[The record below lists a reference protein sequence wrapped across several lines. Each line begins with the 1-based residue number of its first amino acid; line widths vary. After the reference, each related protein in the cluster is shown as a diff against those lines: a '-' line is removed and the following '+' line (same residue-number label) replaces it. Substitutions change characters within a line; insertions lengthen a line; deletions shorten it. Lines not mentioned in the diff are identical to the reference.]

1 MSLENPKLVII
12 IPVFNDWGSV
22 TILLKEITKLVHS
35 SHSFLPQV
43 LLIDDGS
50 TEYEPLLA
58 TNLEFPIEII
68 HLQRN
73 VGHQKAI
80 SIGLSYATKEKV
92 FDYAIIMD
100 SDGEDKPED
109 IENLLRIAQEKK
121 NKIVFAHRA
130 KRNESLRF
138 KLLYKLY
145 KIIFKVLTGVP
156 ISFGNFCAIPNA
168 LAQRLIYVSEIW
180 NHFSG
185 GIIKSKLPYQLYST
199 QRGIRYLG
207 KSKMNFQSLVL
218 HGLSSVSV
226 HIDTVSVRLL
236 LASLIFLCVAT
247 VLIIFVAGIKLF
259 TQLAIPGW
267 TSNIILGLTLV
278 FLQALFL
285 SVLLVFIILSYR
297 TQKNFIPA
305 TDYTV
310 FINHIEH
317 LK

>member
-1 MSLENPKLVII
+1 MISENLKVILI

-22 TILLKEITKLVHS
+22 AILLKEITTFARSAPSTVMQVILVN
-35 SHSFLPQV
+35 
-43 LLIDDGS
+43 DGS
-50 TEYEPLLA
+50 TENDPG
-58 TNLEFPIEII
+58 LEAIPELPIEII

-80 SIGLSYATKEKV
+80 SIGLSYATKEKA
-92 FDYAIIMD
+92 FDFAIIMD
-100 SDGEDKPED
+100 SDGEDKPVD
-109 IENLLRIAQEKK
+109 IQNLLRIAHEKK

-130 KRNESLRF
+130 KRNENLSFRLS
-138 KLLYKLY
+138 YKLY
-145 KIIFKVLTGVP
+145 KVIFKLLTGVP
-156 ISFGNFCAIPNA
+156 ISFGNFCAVPNE
-168 LAQRLIYVSEIW
+168 LAKRLIYVSEIW

-185 GIIKSKLPYQLYST
+185 GILKSKLPYQLYST
-199 QRGIRYLG
+199 ERGNRYLG
-207 KSKMNFQSLVL
+207 KSKMNFQSLIL

-236 LASLIFLCVAT
+236 LASLMFLCAAT
-247 VLIIFVAGIKLF
+247 ILILVVGGIKIF

-305 TDYTV
+305 TDYPI
-310 FINHIEH
+310 FINHIEQI
-317 LK
+317 K

>member
-1 MSLENPKLVII
+1 MDSGKSKLAIV

-22 TILLKEITKLVHS
+22 AILLKEIEKLAS
-35 SHSFLPQV
+35 NSFVIQV
-43 LLIDDGS
+43 ILVNDGS
-50 TEYEPLLA
+50 TETGSLQTSGSKLQ
-58 TNLEFPIEII
+58 TEII

-80 SIGLSYATKEKV
+80 AIGLSYATKEKTY
-92 FDYAIIMD
+92 DYVVVMD

-109 IENLLRIAQEKK
+109 LENLVKTATESRSRI
-121 NKIVFAHRA
+121 IFAHRA
-130 KRNESLRF
+130 KRNENLRF
-138 KLLYKLY
+138 RLLYKLY
-145 KIIFKVLTGVP
+145 KVIFKILTGVP
-156 ISFGNFCAIPNA
+156 ISFGNFCVIPFTQ
-168 LAQRLIYVSEIW
+168 AQRLIYVSEIW

-185 GIIKSKLPYQLYST
+185 GVIKSKLPYQLIPT
-199 QRGIRYLG
+199 ERGKRYLG
-207 KSKMNFQSLVL
+207 KSKMQLQSLIL

-236 LASLIFLCVAT
+236 LASLLFLCVSII
-247 VLIIFVAGIKLF
+247 LIIVVAGIRLF

-305 TDYTV
+305 ADYRT
-310 FINHIEH
+310 FINHIEQVS
-317 LK
+317 